1 MTKKL
6 GMVLIA
12 VVLISVSFGEPCRAD
27 NKGDGYS
34 MPITAPMYG
43 APPFPYRDNK
53 IMSILFKTTPE
64 VLRELVPQPLVPNQ
78 DNLMFVYIGILN
90 IGDPPTFSYKEMGI
104 GIPVLFSDTPGNYC
118 PYMYLDKPSPIV
130 GGREMYGFPKKE
142 ADITFIVEKNRIVA
156 KLMRNGA
163 MLLKATLQLSEQVET
178 IPKRPNIPW
187 FNLKLIP
194 SIKKDAPPEVKQ
206 ITSTTISDRKV
217 KEEHRGDVT
226 LEFGSSPFDP
236 LGKIEIIKI
245 LNCSYSVT
253 DFTLGYGEIIH
264 NYLRGHK

>member
-1 MTKKL
+1 
-6 GMVLIA
+6 
-12 VVLISVSFGEPCRAD
+12 
-27 NKGDGYS
+27 
-34 MPITAPMYG
+34 
-43 APPFPYRDNK
+43 
-53 IMSILFKTTPE
+53 
-64 VLRELVPQPLVPNQ
+64 
-78 DNLMFVYIGILN
+78 
-90 IGDPPTFSYKEMGI
+90 
-104 GIPVLFSDTPGNYC
+104 
-118 PYMYLDKPSPIV
+118 
-130 GGREMYGFPKKE
+130 
-142 ADITFIVEKNRIVA
+142 
-156 KLMRNGA
+156 

-217 KEEHRGDVT
+217 KEQHRGDVT

-264 NYLRGHK
+264 DYLRGHK